1 VIIWVSTNQIQTT
14 TKSFF
19 WRISKPHNSKFRMKF
34 RVHPSWNLNLL
45 DIIKLLIVDMWL
57 KLKIVPDSWEYTG
70 FWKFGP
76 YWPQK

>member
-1 VIIWVSTNQIQTT
+1 MCKATPIDGIGKEKCQFLTEIV
-14 TKSFF
+14 
-19 WRISKPHNSKFRMKF
+19 
-34 RVHPSWNLNLL
+34 L
-45 DIIKLLIVDMWL
+45 DIRFSIYFFLILDMGL

>member
-1 VIIWVSTNQIQTT
+1 MNEFSRI
-14 TKSFF
+14 FF
-19 WRISKPHNSKFRMKF
+19 IHLMFAGIF
-34 RVHPSWNLNLL
+34 IAGENLL
-45 DIIKLLIVDMWL
+45 KIYEVKEIYFDWKITLILDMGL

>member
-1 VIIWVSTNQIQTT
+1 LAIIIAG
-14 TKSFF
+14 KYFM
-19 WRISKPHNSKFRMKF
+19 MK
-34 RVHPSWNLNLL
+34 L
-45 DIIKLLIVDMWL
+45 DTGL